1 VALGRCGGQSS
12 GDRYGSPLQLR
23 PPVSAGNAPQSW
35 DFRCKIREKPIAH
48 IRDDMPEALPHECVF
63 GKRGAGLHLA
73 TLSIPA
79 SAFILVN
86 KAADKSGTTKSGS

>member
-12 GDRYGSPLQLR
+12 GDRYGSPFQLR